1 MAVLNWDRRQTW
13 HWAMAVLAL
22 LGAGWI
28 TVSRAD
34 QAAQEGGTPPD
45 TLPREGYLAPDWAL
59 ESLDGEHLTLSG
71 LRGQVVVLNFWA
83 TWCPPCRSEMP
94 AIEQVYRTHRDQGLT
109 VIAVNVQEA
118 QEQTQAF
125 VEEMGLTFPVLAD
138 RDGSVSTRYRVT
150 SLPTTFIIDRAGV
163 IREVAVGGP
172 LSRAYIAS
180 AVAPLLAREEG
191 E

>member
-1 MAVLNWDRRQTW
+1 MLDWSKRRTW
-13 HWAMAVLAL
+13 HWAMALLAL
-22 LGAGWI
+22 LGVAW
-28 TVSRAD
+28 TALSRVD
-34 QAAQEGGTPPD
+34 RAAPDRGTPPEV
-45 TLPREGYLAPDWAL
+45 LPRKGYLAPDWVL
-59 ESLDGEHLTLSG
+59 ESLSGERFTLSG
-71 LRGQVVVLNFWA
+71 LSGQVVVLNFWA